1 MNRYHPSRTSHN
13 GSFLFVCFFVSLRL
27 SGRLFCPAASFC
39 ILCVCVFVYLPVR
52 ELEIEPCNKRC
63 AFPDRIAGTLTS
75 FTAALPKKTKTDVT
89 PNAVLLLPPHQK
101 NISGNGMH
109 LIIIAL
115 VMVIMKTE
123 MVAVVVSPFYFF
135 DNSPEY
141 ILIC

>member
-1 MNRYHPSRTSHN
+1 MSC
-13 GSFLFVCFFVSLRL
+13 GL
-27 SGRLFCPAASFC
+27 
-39 ILCVCVFVYLPVR
+39 ILYSVCVCVFVYLPVR

-75 FTAALPKKTKTDVT
+75 FTAALPKKPKTDVT